1 MDLLLREA
9 EEQIEAWWCE
19 LDEAWHL
26 RMAEADTIVAAAREE
41 AARIL
46 AEAEELA
53 GEHHEVLDELVSL
66 RDAVNR
72 LRAELSRVVDAAFD
86 AMPAVEATADAI
98 DKALEP
104 KRGFLRKLL
113 RR

>member
-9 EEQIEAWWCE
+9 EEQIEAWWCQ
-19 LDEAWHL
+19 LDEAWRT
-26 RMAEADTIVAAAREE
+26 RMEEADGIVAAARAE

-53 GEHHEVLDELVSL
+53 GEHHDVLEELVSL

-72 LRAELSRVVDAAFD
+72 LRTELSRVVDAAFD
-86 AMPAVEATADAI
+86 AMPAMESTADAI

-104 KRGFLRKLL
+104 RRSLL
-113 RR
+113 RRLLRR

>member
-1 MDLLLREA
+1 MELLLREA

-19 LDEAWHL
+19 LDEAWHV
-26 RMAEADTIVAAAREE
+26 RMGEADAIVAAARDE

-53 GEHHEVLDELVSL
+53 GEHHVVLDELVSL

-72 LRAELSRVVDAAFD
+72 LRSELSRVVDAAFD
-86 AMPAVEATADAI
+86 AIPAVEATADAI

-104 KRGFLRKLL
+104 RRGLVRRLL